1 MLGSWGRVLRL
12 SLAPTAVADV
22 LAGLVLGFGGAL
34 PEAGVALLLVAASL
48 CVYHGGMVLNDWADR
63 EIDARSRPR
72 RPLPAGELRPTP
84 TLVVGLAL
92 LCLGPALAFLVGIL
106 PGFWLLGIALLVLRY
121 DLFLRGPLQG
131 PFLLA
136 ACRAGNL
143 GIGLAA
149 AGAFHGSAL
158 LLWSLPF
165 LYGGY
170 VFTVS
175 RMGRLEDAAPGEVDH
190 ARARSFLLVAAALLV
205 LVGCLPPYD
214 AALGARFGA
223 QGLALFG
230 ALGLG
235 RAALSAEW
243 SAGRVEAAMG
253 IALRRLLVFTAAA
266 SCLAGGPQGL
276 WVAAGILCG
285 FPVAWGLRRVFPP
298 S

>member
-34 PEAGVALLLVAASL
+34 PEARVVLFLVGASL

-72 RPLPAGELRPTP
+72 RPLPAGELGPTP
-84 TLVVGLAL
+84 TLVAGLLL
-92 LCLGPALAFLVGIL
+92 LCLGPALAFPVGIL
-106 PGFWLLGIALLVLRY
+106 PGFWLLGIASLVLGY
-121 DLFLRGPLQG
+121 DLFFRGPLQG
-131 PFLLA
+131 PLLLA
-136 ACRAGNL
+136 ECRAGNL

-149 AGAFHGSAL
+149 AGAFHDAAL
-158 LLWSLPF
+158 LLWSLPL

-175 RMGRLEDAAPGEVDH
+175 RMGRLEDATAGEVDH
-190 ARARSFLLVAAALLV
+190 TRARSFLLVAAALLV

-223 QGLALFG
+223 QGLALLG
-230 ALGLG
+230 ALGLV
-235 RAALSAEW
+235 RAALSSEW

-253 IALRRLLVFTAAA
+253 IALRRLLIFTAAA
-266 SCLAGGPQGL
+266 SCLAGGPHGL
-276 WVAAGILCG
+276 WVAAGILAG
-285 FPVAWGLRRVFPP
+285 FPLAWGLRRVFPP